1 MDINLM
7 ITSFPKLLDAT
18 VVTVKLLSL
27 SLFFGLFIGLLFA
40 ILRLSK
46 NKIINKFAYGYSY
59 VFRGTPLL
67 VQIFIIYF
75 GLGNIEY
82 FRSTFL
88 WVVFKEPYWCA
99 IIAFALNTG
108 AYTSEILRSAFQT
121 IKPGFIEA
129 GKSLGISNKI
139 IFYKIQIPIAIR
151 QSLPAYGNEIILMM
165 KGTSLASTVTLMDFD
180 LMINSLPKLLGATVV
195 TLKLLSAS
203 LFFGLFI
210 GLLFAVLR
218 LNKNKIINKF
228 AYTYSYVFRGT
239 PLLVQIFIIYFGLG
253 QIEYFRSTFLWVVF
267 KEPYWCAIIAF
278 ALNTGAYTSEI
289 LRSAFQ
295 TIKPGLIEA
304 GKSLGISNK
313 IIFYK
318 IQIPIA
324 IRQSLPAYGNEII
337 LMMKG
342 TSLASTVT
350 LMDLTG
356 VAKYII
362 STTFKPIEVFIV
374 AGGIYLFM
382 TFIIHNVIKFLEKK
396 YSFN

>member
-1 MDINLM
+1 MDFELM
-7 ITSFPKLLDAT
+7 VNSFPKLINAT
-18 VVTVKLLSL
+18 LITLKLLSV
-27 SLFFGLFIGLLFA
+27 SLIIGLFIGLFFA
-40 ILRLSK
+40 ILRLNK
-46 NKIINKFAYGYSY
+46 NVFINKFAYGYSY
-59 VFRGTPLL
+59 IFRGTPLL

-75 GLGNIEY
+75 GLGQIEY
-82 FRSTFL
+82 LRSTIL
-88 WVVFKEPYWCA
+88 WVILKEPYWCA

-121 IKPGFIEA
+121 IK
-129 GKSLGISNKI
+129 
-139 IFYKIQIPIAIR
+139 
-151 QSLPAYGNEIILMM
+151 
-165 KGTSLASTVTLMDFD
+165 T
-180 LMINSLPKLLGATVV
+180 
-195 TLKLLSAS
+195 
-203 LFFGLFI
+203 
-210 GLLFAVLR
+210 
-218 LNKNKIINKF
+218 
-228 AYTYSYVFRGT
+228 
-239 PLLVQIFIIYFGLG
+239 
-253 QIEYFRSTFLWVVF
+253 
-267 KEPYWCAIIAF
+267 
-278 ALNTGAYTSEI
+278 
-289 LRSAFQ
+289 
-295 TIKPGLIEA
+295 GLIEA

-382 TFIIHNVIKFLEKK
+382 TFVIHNFVKFLEKK
-396 YSFN
+396 YSFNS

>member
-1 MDINLM
+1 MV
-7 ITSFPKLLDAT
+7 TSLPKLLSAA
-18 VVTVKLLSL
+18 VVTLKLLSV
-27 SLFFGLFIGLLFA
+27 SLIFGLAIGLIFA
-40 ILRLSK
+40 ILRLNK
-46 NKIINKFAYGYSY
+46 NPIINKFAYG
-59 VFRGTPLL
+59 
-67 VQIFIIYF
+67 
-75 GLGNIEY
+75 
-82 FRSTFL
+82 
-88 WVVFKEPYWCA
+88 
-99 IIAFALNTG
+99 
-108 AYTSEILRSAFQT
+108 
-121 IKPGFIEA
+121 
-129 GKSLGISNKI
+129 
-139 IFYKIQIPIAIR
+139 
-151 QSLPAYGNEIILMM
+151 
-165 KGTSLASTVTLMDFD
+165 
-180 LMINSLPKLLGATVV
+180 
-195 TLKLLSAS
+195 
-203 LFFGLFI
+203 
-210 GLLFAVLR
+210 
-218 LNKNKIINKF
+218 
-228 AYTYSYVFRGT
+228 YSYVFRGT

-295 TIKPGLIEA
+295 TIKPGIIEA

-318 IQIPIA
+318 IQIPVA

-356 VAKYII
+356 VAKHIV
-362 STTFKPIEVFIV
+362 STTYKPLEVFLL

-382 TFIIHNVIKFLEKK
+382 TFIIHNLIKYLEKK

>member
-1 MDINLM
+1 MDFELM
-7 ITSFPKLLDAT
+7 VNSFPKLLGAT
-18 VVTVKLLSL
+18 IITLKLLSV
-27 SLFFGLFIGLLFA
+27 SLIVGLFIGLLFA
-40 ILRLSK
+40 ILRLNK
-46 NKIINKFAYGYSY
+46 NVFINRFAYGYSY

-75 GLGNIEY
+75 GLGQVEY
-82 FRSTFL
+82 LRSTIL
-88 WVVFKEPYWCA
+88 WVILKEPYWCA

-121 IKPGFIEA
+121 IKPGI
-129 GKSLGISNKI
+129 
-139 IFYKIQIPIAIR
+139 
-151 QSLPAYGNEIILMM
+151 
-165 KGTSLASTVTLMDFD
+165 
-180 LMINSLPKLLGATVV
+180 
-195 TLKLLSAS
+195 
-203 LFFGLFI
+203 
-210 GLLFAVLR
+210 
-218 LNKNKIINKF
+218 
-228 AYTYSYVFRGT
+228 
-239 PLLVQIFIIYFGLG
+239 
-253 QIEYFRSTFLWVVF
+253 
-267 KEPYWCAIIAF
+267 
-278 ALNTGAYTSEI
+278 
-289 LRSAFQ
+289 
-295 TIKPGLIEA
+295 IEA

-382 TFIIHNVIKFLEKK
+382 TFIIHNVIKFLEKR
-396 YSFN
+396 YSY

>member
-1 MDINLM
+1 MDFDLM
-7 ITSFPKLLDAT
+7 ITSFPKLLSAT
-18 VVTVKLLSL
+18 VVTLKLLSA
-27 SLFFGLFIGLLFA
+27 SLFFGLFIGLFFA
-40 ILRLSK
+40 ILRMNK
-46 NKIINKFAYGYSY
+46 NIFVNKFAYGYSY

-75 GLGNIEY
+75 GLVQIEY
-82 FRSTFL
+82 LRSTII
-88 WVVFKEPYWCA
+88 WVILKEPYWCA
-99 IIAFALNTG
+99 IIAFTLNTG

-121 IKPGFIEA
+121 IKPGI
-129 GKSLGISNKI
+129 
-139 IFYKIQIPIAIR
+139 
-151 QSLPAYGNEIILMM
+151 
-165 KGTSLASTVTLMDFD
+165 
-180 LMINSLPKLLGATVV
+180 
-195 TLKLLSAS
+195 
-203 LFFGLFI
+203 
-210 GLLFAVLR
+210 
-218 LNKNKIINKF
+218 
-228 AYTYSYVFRGT
+228 
-239 PLLVQIFIIYFGLG
+239 
-253 QIEYFRSTFLWVVF
+253 
-267 KEPYWCAIIAF
+267 
-278 ALNTGAYTSEI
+278 
-289 LRSAFQ
+289 
-295 TIKPGLIEA
+295 IEA

-382 TFIIHNVIKFLEKK
+382 TFLIHNLIKFLEKK
-396 YSFN
+396 YSFQ

>member
-1 MDINLM
+1 MDFDLM
-7 ITSFPKLLDAT
+7 INSLPKLLSASAIT
-18 VVTVKLLSL
+18 LKLLSA
-27 SLFFGLFIGLLFA
+27 SLIAGMVLGLFFA

-46 NKIINKFAYGYSY
+46 NIVINQFAYGYSY

-75 GLGNIEY
+75 GLGQIEY
-82 FRSTFL
+82 LRFTFL
-88 WVVFKEPYWCA
+88 WVVLKEPYWCA

-121 IKPGFIEA
+121 IKPGIIEA
-129 GKSLGISNKI
+129 GKSLGIS
-139 IFYKIQIPIAIR
+139 
-151 QSLPAYGNEIILMM
+151 S
-165 KGTSLASTVTLMDFD
+165 
-180 LMINSLPKLLGATVV
+180 
-195 TLKLLSAS
+195 
-203 LFFGLFI
+203 
-210 GLLFAVLR
+210 
-218 LNKNKIINKF
+218 
-228 AYTYSYVFRGT
+228 
-239 PLLVQIFIIYFGLG
+239 
-253 QIEYFRSTFLWVVF
+253 
-267 KEPYWCAIIAF
+267 
-278 ALNTGAYTSEI
+278 
-289 LRSAFQ
+289 
-295 TIKPGLIEA
+295 
-304 GKSLGISNK
+304 K

-374 AGGIYLFM
+374 AGVIYLFM
-382 TFIIHNVIKFLEKK
+382 TFLIHNLIKYLEKK
-396 YSFN
+396 YSFQ